1 MEQVTPTIY
10 SATDFAYEDYDANT
24 NVMAYNRSTR
34 QWEMAELYEVED
46 GISPYTRFFFVDQLP
61 TPEED
66 SQFAAVK
73 AKVNEMIDWINLWSV
88 KAPAVDSMLNEFRNS
103 IFEILDEIEES
114 DAD

>member
-10 SATDFAYEDYDANT
+10 SATDFAYEDYDACN
-24 NVMAYNRSTR
+24 NVMAYNRFTR

-66 SQFAAVK
+66 SQFTAVK
-73 AKVNEMIDWINLWSV
+73 AKVDEMIGWINLWSV
-88 KAPAVDSMLNEFRNS
+88 KSSAVNDELNEFRNE

-114 DAD
+114 DVD